1 MTKRKGERMLDILKE
16 NYQDSETDLAL
27 YVGAHKYEDVPGM
40 QQVLWYVKGAPDE
53 LGAVI
58 AHTMEKRMSLRAAMV
73 AALNKYLV
81 KRYGREQVMEI
92 LRVIELY
99 KESTNYSK
107 DKSNSKDK
115 PNEA

>member
-1 MTKRKGERMLDILKE
+1 MTKRKGERMLEILKE

-40 QQVLWYVKGAPDE
+40 QHVLWYVKGDPDE

-58 AHTMEKRMSLRAAMV
+58 AHNMEKSMSLRAAMV